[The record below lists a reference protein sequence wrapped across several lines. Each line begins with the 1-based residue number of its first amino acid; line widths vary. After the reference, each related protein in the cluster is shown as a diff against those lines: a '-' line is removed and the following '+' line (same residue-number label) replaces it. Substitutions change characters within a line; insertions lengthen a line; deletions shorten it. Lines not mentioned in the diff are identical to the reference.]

1 MKTAAL
7 LAAASFLFATHAL
20 AQTPPSTPA
29 PPPPGMN
36 DPGVKAVA
44 PAASKGSGQLDLKAP
59 ALPSMQDPG
68 EARDAKNQPPPQVSV
83 RREGDNTIQEYS
95 QSGRVYMIVVT
106 PKSGL
111 VQTYMVDPSGVIHS
125 QPGQPPVKPVMYK
138 LLEWGK
144 SPPAQTESTSG
155 GD

>member
-1 MKTAAL
+1 MKTTAL
-7 LAAASFLFATHAL
+7 LAAASFLFASHAL
-20 AQTPPSTPA
+20 AQTPPPTPV

-44 PAASKGSGQLDLKAP
+44 PATPKSGDKLDLKAP

-68 EARDAKNQPPPQVSV
+68 EARDARNQPPPQVSV
-83 RREGDNTIQEYS
+83 RREGDNTVQEYS

-106 PKSGL
+106 PKSGIT
-111 VQTYMVDPSGVIHS
+111 QTYMVDPSGIVHS

-144 SPPAQTESTSG
+144 SPPAVTESADG
-155 GD
+155 GN